1 VLLVRDELRRTVTP
15 GDHAVSIGVF
25 DGVHG
30 GHRLLIQ
37 RLLDEARARDLT
49 GGAITFH
56 PHPVTVV
63 HPDVSFSYLE
73 STERRVE
80 LLRELGVAFVSV
92 LTFTSELQQV
102 AAADFTRVL
111 VEEARMRLLVV
122 GEDFR
127 LGRGGEGNGERLR
140 AIGVE
145 QGYEVIAVPLLED
158 GAGVARISSTR
169 IREALAA
176 GEMEEVASLLGRP
189 YAIRGPVLHGDH
201 RGRGIGFPTL
211 NIGVSPDRA
220 LPPNGVYV
228 TRALVDDQAHGAV
241 TNIGTRP
248 TFDGQAVT
256 VETHLLDFEGNLYGR
271 VVTVELLHRLRGEQ
285 KFGGVEALVAQIERD
300 VQETRQWFA

>member
-1 VLLVRDELRRTVTP
+1 MLLVRDELRRTVTP